1 MSLCLCLRCPT
12 PGCDGSGHITGNYA
26 SHRRYSNHTTSY
38 NCNTKSHQKKRRVL
52 HDTHVCS
59 PAVCPVVHEPRR
71 AASKSSTAKRTKTTR
86 SQSSKVSERLHRFHI
101 KPVGKC
107 FTSYFIP
114 RNLLK
119 YAHLHFYRRQP
130 HTFISSSQCFVSMP
144 KPEVSQSK
152 IRIIPIKPEQSLLR
166 VWRGQGR
173 ITEST

>member
-101 KPVGKC
+101 KPAGKC

-119 YAHLHFYRRQP
+119 YV
-130 HTFISSSQCFVSMP
+130 TSIFIEGNLIPLFHPVSVLFQCQNLKCLSP
-144 KPEVSQSK
+144 RSE
-152 IRIIPIKPEQSLLR
+152 
-166 VWRGQGR
+166 
-173 ITEST
+173 